1 MSVERI
7 ERMKKSKFF
16 QPHDLIIYG
25 VLLLLVALSFLLV
38 TLGKQSDK
46 KIAGVEINYKNAV
59 IGSYTLQDGL
69 REEKHGEDISFEV
82 SESNG
87 KVKIIIRLPEG
98 VNELS
103 IDKPTGD
110 AYMTNADCHG
120 EDCTKMKIEK
130 SADFIACV
138 PHRLTITPI
147 TDDDLYIPQD
157 ITV

>member
-87 KVKIIIRLPEG
+87 KVKIIIR
-98 VNELS
+98 N
-103 IDKPTGD
+103 
-110 AYMTNADCHG
+110 
-120 EDCTKMKIEK
+120 
-130 SADFIACV
+130 
-138 PHRLTITPI
+138 
-147 TDDDLYIPQD
+147 
-157 ITV
+157 